1 MSNIVSNVSTDII
14 IAHMT
19 NKKFDASK
27 ILNLKDY
34 QISFYN
40 ENREKLF
47 GNLDDRIYFSKET
60 QMLGNQIVLSDT
72 ATVGH
77 LGIYY
82 VGIKENIFHKK
93 MQKLQL
99 NIVLFFLFVYTI
111 IAVIGFYL
119 AKLFLKPIKD
129 EREKIN
135 NFIKDTTHEL
145 NTPITAIMMS
155 TENEKISAKQLDRIR
170 LSANRISEIY
180 KDLTYIFL
188 QNKEMVSP
196 KESLCLKQL
205 IEEQLLYFE
214 PIIAKKRILIES
226 SLDAFEYTMNRDD
239 FIRLFN
245 NLISNAIKYNS
256 IGGSVQI
263 RLDKNI
269 LQVCDTGMGIDN
281 DKINDIFKRYVRATK
296 EQGGFGIG
304 LSIVKHVC
312 DDYNISI
319 EVKSQS
325 KKGSCFTLIF

>member
-14 IAHMT
+14 ISHMT
-19 NKKFDASK
+19 SKKFDATQ
-27 ILNLKDY
+27 ILNMKEY
-34 QISFYN
+34 QVSFYD
-40 ENREKLF
+40 ENRKKLF
-47 GNLDDRIYFSKET
+47 GNLDDEIYFSKDI
-60 QMLGNQIVLSDT
+60 QMLGNQMVLTDT

-77 LGIYY
+77 LGIYF
-82 VGIKENIFHKK
+82 VGIKENVFFEK
-93 MQKLQL
+93 MQTVKI
-99 NIVLFFLFVYTI
+99 NIVLFFLLVYGV
-111 IAVIGFYL
+111 IAIVGFYL

-155 TENEKISAKQLDRIR
+155 SENENISNKQLERIR

-188 QNKEMVSP
+188 QNKEMVCH
-196 KESLCLKQL
+196 KESLCLREL
-205 IEEQLLYFE
+205 IEEQLQYFE
-214 PIIAKKRILIES
+214 PIIAKKRIELFT

-256 IGGSVQI
+256 IGGKIEIQ
-263 RLDKNI
+263 LQKNVLKI
-269 LQVCDTGMGIDN
+269 CDTGMGIDA

-312 DDYNISI
+312 DDYKIFI
-319 EVKSQS
+319 EVDS
-325 KKGSCFTLIF
+325 KTKEGSCFTLTF